1 MIKFK
6 HFLKR
11 PDGNKHTVSKVSSLF
26 VAVLQVWF
34 WGTPTVWPRCVLS
47 LATRFWGSSSRRV
60 WPRTCPRIS
69 TTLSRRLWQ
78 SGSIWRETERY
89 NQRVTASAPKCHQ
102 FEFQQKSALFEMWL
116 LFQDVCRSILKSYS
130 LKAQTWDTKKSQ
142 RTFRNDFIPIT
153 CRFCACRTRMPSS
166 VWSSSRA
173 ESTGWPGTTR
183 PRESW
188 PPTGSSMCWFC
199 FQKLFSFL
207 GWKGFSFSCTEVVPH
222 ESNCTIHC
230 PALLSLRV
238 VIFLLC

>member
-1 MIKFK
+1 MVKFK

-47 LATRFWGSSSRRV
+47 PATRFWGSSSQRV

-89 NQRVTASAPKCHQ
+89 SQRVTASAPKCHQ

-130 LKAQTWDTKKSQ
+130 LKAQTWDTNTTVHIQKWLHTHNMLFLCLQDKDAK
-142 RTFRNDFIPIT
+142 FRLILIE
-153 CRFCACRTRMPSS
+153 
-166 VWSSSRA
+166 SRIHRLA
-173 ESTGWPGTTR
+173 RYYKTKRVLAPN
-183 PRESW
+183 
-188 PPTGSSMCWFC
+188 
-199 FQKLFSFL
+199 
-207 GWKGFSFSCTEVVPH
+207 WK
-222 ESNCTIHC
+222 
-230 PALLSLRV
+230 
-238 VIFLLC
+238 